1 VSLVDWSVDGA
12 VATATLNDPARRNAL
27 SGKLRGELTERYE
40 QFEAREDL
48 RVLVLAGAGP
58 AFCAGGDL
66 AEMPTELAAAR
77 RFLSDVLW
85 WLATPER
92 LSKPVIAAVE
102 GPVAGGG
109 LELAIACDLI
119 VASQTATFSTPEALV
134 GLAPAFGMVRLNR
147 IIGPAAAKRMAF
159 TGLPIDAA
167 EAFRLGLVSELVP
180 AGSALPAAQQIA
192 RSMLRAAPLAQAVIK
207 SALNRDLGGGE
218 LAHARDGEAQLY
230 LTADCREG
238 IAAFG
243 EKRKP
248 TFRGH

>member
-1 VSLVDWSVDGA
+1 VSLVDWQVDGA
-12 VATATLNDPARRNAL
+12 VGTAVLNDPTRRNAL
-27 SGKLRGELTERYE
+27 STKLRVELTERFE
-40 QFEAREDL
+40 EFEARDDL

-66 AEMPTELAAAR
+66 AEMPTDLGPAR

-92 LSKPVIAAVE
+92 LSKPVIAAVD
-102 GPVAGGG
+102 GPAAGGG

-119 VASQTATFSTPEALV
+119 IASETATFSTPEALV
-134 GLAPAFGMVRLNR
+134 GLAPAFGMVRLHR

-159 TGLPIDAA
+159 TGQAISAA
-167 EAFRLGLVSELVP
+167 EAFRLGLVTEVVA
-180 AGSALPAAQQIA
+180 AGEALPAAHRLAQA
-192 RSMLRAAPLAQAVIK
+192 MLPAAPLAQSVIK

-238 IAAFG
+238 IAAFQ
-243 EKRKP
+243 EKRRP

>member
-1 VSLVDWSVDGA
+1 LSLVDWHVDDA
-12 VATATLNDPARRNAL
+12 VATATLNDPSRRNAL
-27 SGKLRGELTERYE
+27 SGKLRAELTGRFEE
-40 QFEAREDL
+40 FEARDDL

-77 RFLSDVLW
+77 RFLGDVLW

-92 LSKPVIAAVE
+92 LSKPVIAAVD
-102 GPVAGGG
+102 GPAAGGG

-119 VASQTATFSTPEALV
+119 VASESATFSTPEALV
-134 GLAPAFGMVRLNR
+134 GLAPAFGMVRLHR

-159 TGLPIDAA
+159 TGQPITAA
-167 EAFRLGLVSELVP
+167 EAYRLGLVGEVVAP
-180 AGSALPAAQQIA
+180 GEALPAARRVAQ
-192 RSMLRAAPLAQAVIK
+192 SMLRAAPLAQAVIK

-238 IAAFG
+238 IAAFH

>member
-1 VSLVDWSVDGA
+1 VSLVEWQVGGSVVTA
-12 VATATLNDPARRNAL
+12 VLNDPARRNAL
-27 SGKLRGELTERYE
+27 SSKLRGELADR
-40 QFEAREDL
+40 FEEFEVRDDL
-48 RVLVLAGAGP
+48 RVLVLTGAGP

-102 GPVAGGG
+102 GPAAGGG

-119 VASQTATFSTPEALV
+119 IAAETATFSTPEALV
-134 GLAPAFGMVRLNR
+134 GLAPAFGMVRLHR
-147 IIGPAAAKRMAF
+147 IIGPAAAKRMAL
-159 TGLPIDAA
+159 TGQPISAA
-167 EAFRLGLVSELVP
+167 EALRLGLVSEVVAP
-180 AGSALPAAQQIA
+180 GGALAAAHRLAQ
-192 RSMLRAAPLAQAVIK
+192 SMLRAAPLAQAVIK

-238 IAAFG
+238 IAAFHD
-243 EKRKP
+243 KRKP
-248 TFRGH
+248 TFCGR